1 MCESY
6 CEGKDVYLRV
16 VERSDAPLI
25 AKWKRD
31 PVVQR
36 MALDPGVDVS
46 FKKEGKDIKRAL
58 KSKDQL
64 YLVVVKRDNEQPIGY
79 VRINWLESSHRFA
92 WLRFALG
99 EHRGQGH
106 AKDALQH
113 FLARLF
119 TDGAQRV
126 EAEVYEFNEV
136 SLGLLKGLGFK
147 REGVKRHAC
156 FDGDRFHDIMVLGL
170 LATEMVPIENQNDS

>member
-1 MCESY
+1 MSESF
-6 CEGKDVYLRV
+6 CEGKEVYLRV

-31 PVVQR
+31 PVIQR

-46 FKKEGKDIKRAL
+46 FKKESKDIKRAL

-64 YLVVVKRDNEQPIGY
+64 YLVVVKRDTEQPIGY
-79 VRINWLESSHRFA
+79 VRINWIDSSHRLA

-99 EHRGQGH
+99 EHRGKGY
-106 AKDALQH
+106 AKDALQY
-113 FLARLF
+113 FLAQLF
-119 TDGAQRV
+119 ADGAHRV

-147 REGVKRHAC
+147 REGVKRRAH
-156 FDGDRFHDIMVLGL
+156 FDGDRHRDIMVLGL
-170 LATEMVPIENQNDS
+170 LATEMVPIENPK